1 MAVITCPRC
10 KTDNPDD
17 TSNCQKCGLNIRP
30 INRLV
35 FRLMQLV
42 ALMFILALSVGGIAM
57 MHMQPLSILTC
68 RYVETTQV
76 NCQIQERIAW
86 LIPVRGSP
94 FTNLKEAY
102 VKPETQIRKD
112 EDGDEYNV
120 TVYRVVLTSHSSE
133 IVLKGTD
140 EIRLTSDL
148 TARRINDYLNAAT
161 GEELTIWGYGLWAH
175 TLITLAGGGVFLL
188 FGFCFVVAIVDVVF
202 GPSTVAKL
210 LKVKRESG
218 QED

>member
-1 MAVITCPRC
+1 VAVITCPRC

-17 TSNCQKCGLNIRP
+17 RSNCQKCGLNIQP

-57 MHMQPLSILTC
+57 MYMQPLSILTC
-68 RYVETTQV
+68 RYVEAKQV

-86 LIPVRGSP
+86 LIPVRRSP

-120 TVYRVVLTSHSSE
+120 TVYRVVLTSDSSE

-148 TARRINDYLNAAT
+148 TARRINDYLNVAT
-161 GEELTIWGYGLWAH
+161 GEGLTVWGYGLWAH

-188 FGFCFVVAIVDVVF
+188 FGFCFVMAIVDMVF

-210 LKVKRESG
+210 LRVKRESG